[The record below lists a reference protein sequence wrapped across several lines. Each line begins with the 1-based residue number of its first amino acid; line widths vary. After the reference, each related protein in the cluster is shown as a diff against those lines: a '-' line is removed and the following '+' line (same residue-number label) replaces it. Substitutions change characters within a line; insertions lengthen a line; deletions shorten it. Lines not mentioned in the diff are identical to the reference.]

1 MPSKISSWFKIV
13 IYIFKFCVRI
23 FFPTA
28 FMHKVDL
35 SKLTS
40 DYVAQDEDRL
50 VGTLVGKYKVSVE
63 RNARIALDG
72 VNITGLDG
80 ENGWAGI
87 TCLGKCS
94 IYLKGENR
102 VVGGWGYDGIIARL
116 KLTIAGPGSLLAQG
130 GENGSGIGV
139 SHLDELVVNSGV
151 ITANGGT
158 RGVGIGG
165 FSCGSVRINGG
176 SITAKGGETCAGI
189 GSGCFDKAKE
199 ILICGGNVV
208 ATGGDGGAGIGCGIK
223 GIVEKIEIRGG
234 TVVATGGK
242 NCAGI
247 GGGEDSTIGTIK
259 VCETAKVTAIKG
271 ESAPFSIGAHYLGAC
286 REVDI
291 AGYAKKSIEMS
302 PFIYEGS
309 VKERPEQES
318 AQTRKVVLDNLTQ
331 DYVAQNSDE
340 LTGTLIGKYKISVA
354 DGATIVLNG
363 VTIRGYDD
371 DKDEDA
377 LYPPSWP
384 GINCLGNCT
393 IILADSSLNKV
404 IGGYNCAGFAVGPKG
419 TTLTI
424 KGTGSLIAQGEGS
437 GAGIG
442 GDEAGSGGDILLCG
456 GSIEAVC
463 DGYGAGIGSRLNGSV
478 GNITITDGVKK
489 LVAKTGPHFS
499 NASCSIGSGR
509 HGSCGCVKINGFEV
523 GALESKEFIY
533 EGKTYTV
540 QFDANIDEAEGLME
554 NQRVIPGAVK
564 LVPNGFKHKHLFFA
578 GWNTK
583 KDGSG
588 MMFNEQSL
596 LTDLAENG
604 TVVTLYAQW
613 FDGDVSKLKRNFVA
627 ADGAV
632 LTGTLDEDY
641 ELSIANGATVT
652 LNNNHVTGKAV
663 GEGFSSRGWNAITC
677 LGDCTIVL
685 QGENSV
691 TGKNEYAGIRV
702 GPKDT
707 TLTIKGDGSL
717 VAHGGDNAAAIGG
730 SGVDVVGEGGNI
742 IICGGSITAVGG
754 FNSAGIGGGCGYSIG
769 NITICGGVVSATGH
783 GNAAGIGGVY
793 YYSVGKINIWG
804 RETKVTATKGIEAPR
819 SIGAGNNGECEGVS
833 ICGLSPR
840 SRVIQKSPYVYEP
853 STVNISKDENGE
865 FHAVKM
871 KHGLTVDDVVFN
883 REFLTQGYL
892 PIAFPLDVNT
902 QNLVNVKSI
911 YSIEKITVDENG
923 KKSMGLKEIWTHGSP
938 HVDLKANTPY
948 MVQLFLLHKPI
959 DGVAKMQYKEPL
971 PEINGWK
978 YRKTYANGDV
988 YRKKKNAPVPRML
1001 ADEYVNMAVSPWLYP
1016 ISFKVFYRPNSD
1028 EQTDDLSFA
1037 IQFFYDKTTLPANN
1051 IEVIVDT

>member
-63 RNARIALDG
+63 RDARIALDG
-72 VNITGLDG
+72 VNITGKDG

-130 GENGSGIGV
+130 CENGSGIGV

-165 FSCGSVRINGG
+165 YSCGSVRINGG

-208 ATGGDGGAGIGCGIK
+208 ATGGDDGAGIGCGIK

-247 GGGEDSTIGTIK
+247 GGGEDSTIGSIK
-259 VCETAKVTAIKG
+259 ICETAKVTAIKG
-271 ESAPFSIGAHYLGAC
+271 EFAKFSIGAHYLGAC

-291 AGYAKKSIEMS
+291 AGYAKKSIETS
-302 PFIYEGS
+302 PFIYEGP

-318 AQTRKVVLDNLTQ
+318 AQARKVVLDNLTQ

-340 LTGTLIGKYKISVA
+340 LTGTLIGKYKILVA

-393 IILADSSLNKV
+393 IVLADNSLNKV
-404 IGGYNCAGFAVGPKG
+404 IGGYNHGGIAVGPKG

-424 KGTGSLIAQGEGS
+424 KGTGLLIAQGEGS

-442 GDEAGSGGDILLCG
+442 GGEAGSGGDILLCG
-456 GSIEAVC
+456 GSIEAISTQ
-463 DGYGAGIGSRLNGSV
+463 DGAGIGSSIARSV

-509 HGSCGCVKINGFEV
+509 HGSCGSVKINGFEV
-523 GALESKEFIY
+523 GALESKEFVY
-533 EGKTYTV
+533 EGKNYTV
-540 QFDANIDEAEGLME
+540 QFDANIDEVEGSME
-554 NQRVIPGAVK
+554 NQRVIPGAVP
-564 LVPNGFKHKHLFFA
+564 LAPNGFKHKHLFFA

-596 LTDLAENG
+596 LTDFAENG
-604 TVVTLYAQW
+604 AVVTLYAQW

-652 LNNNHVTGKAV
+652 LNNIHITGRGA
-663 GEGFSSRGWNAITC
+663 GEGFSTRGWNAITC
-677 LGDCTIVL
+677 LGHCTIVL

-742 IICGGSITAVGG
+742 VICGGSITAVGG

-783 GNAAGIGGVY
+783 GDAAGIGGVY
-793 YYSVGKINIWG
+793 YYSVGKINICG

-819 SIGAGNNGECEGVS
+819 SIGAGNNGECDGVV

-840 SRVIQKSPYVYEP
+840 SRVIQRSPFVYEP

-902 QNLVNVKSI
+902 QNLANVKSV

-923 KKSMGLKEIWTHGSP
+923 KKLMGLKEIWTHGSP
-938 HVDLKANTPY
+938 HVELKANTPY
-948 MVQLFLLHKPI
+948 MVTLFLLQKPI
-959 DGVAKMQYKEPL
+959 EGVASMPYKETL

-978 YRKTYANGDV
+978 YHKTYANGEV
-988 YRKKKNAPVPRML
+988 YRKRKNAPVPRML
-1001 ADEYVNMAVSPWLYP
+1001 VDEYVNMAVSPWLYP

-1028 EQTDDLSFA
+1028 EQTDELSFA
-1037 IQFFYDKTTLPANN
+1037 IHFFYDKTTLPANN
-1051 IEVIVDT
+1051 IEVVVV

>member
-50 VGTLVGKYKVSVE
+50 VGTLVGKYKVSVACD
-63 RNARIALDG
+63 ARIALDG
-72 VNITGLDG
+72 VNITGKDG

-87 TCLGKCS
+87 TCLGKC
-94 IYLKGENR
+94 IFYLKGENR
-102 VVGGWGYDGIIARL
+102 VVGGEGHDGVHSCL
-116 KLTIAGPGSLLAQG
+116 KLTITGPGSLFAQG
-130 GENGSGIGV
+130 RENRSGIGV
-139 SHLDELVVNSGV
+139 SHLDELVVNCGM

-165 FSCGSVRINGG
+165 YSCGSIRINGG

-189 GSGCFDKAKE
+189 GSGCYGKAKE
-199 ILICGGNVV
+199 IVICGGKVI
-208 ATGGDGGAGIGCGIK
+208 ATGGDDGAGIGCGVK
-223 GIVEKIEIRGG
+223 GIAEKIEIRGG
-234 TVVATGGK
+234 VVVATGGK

-247 GGGEDSTIGTIK
+247 GGGNDSTIGSIK
-259 VCETAKVTAIKG
+259 ICETAKVTAIKG
-271 ESAPFSIGAHYLGAC
+271 ESACFSIGAHYLEAC

-291 AGYAKKSIEMS
+291 AGYSKKSIEMS
-302 PFIYEGS
+302 PFVYGS
-309 VKERPEQES
+309 PVKEQSEQEP
-318 AQTRKVVLDNLTQ
+318 ARTHKVILDNLTQ
-331 DYVAQNSDE
+331 DYVAQNGDE
-340 LTGTLIGKYKISVA
+340 LTGSLIGKHKISIA
-354 DGATIVLNG
+354 DGATVVLNG
-363 VTIRGYDD
+363 VIIRGYDIAPD
-371 DKDEDA
+371 DEVC
-377 LYPPSWP
+377 PPGWP
-384 GINCLGNCT
+384 GIDCLGNCT
-393 IILADSSLNKV
+393 IVLADGSSNEFV
-404 IGGYNCAGFAVGPKG
+404 GGRHSAGIDAGPKG
-419 TTLTI
+419 STLTI
-424 KGTGSLIAQGEGS
+424 KGEGSLIARGNGN

-442 GDEAGSGGDILLCG
+442 GGLSDVGDILLCG

-489 LVAKTGPHFS
+489 LVAKTDPHFS
-499 NASCSIGSGR
+499 VASCCIGSGR
-509 HGSCGCVKINGFEV
+509 HGSCGNVTINGFEV
-523 GALESKEFIY
+523 GKLESKSFVY
-533 EGKTYTV
+533 KGDVFTAR
-540 QFDANIDEAEGLME
+540 FDANIDEVEGSME

-578 GWNTK
+578 GWNTQ

-588 MMFNEQSL
+588 IAFDEQSL
-596 LTDLAENG
+596 LTDIAENG
-604 TVVTLYAQW
+604 AVVTLYAQW

-632 LTGTLDEDY
+632 LTGTLDEYY

-652 LNNNHVTGKAV
+652 LNNIHVTGKAA

-677 LGDCTIVL
+677 LGHCTIVL

-691 TGKNEYAGIRV
+691 TGKNEYAGICV

-730 SGVDVVGEGGNI
+730 SGVEVVGEGGNI
-742 IICGGSITAVGG
+742 VICGGSITAVGG

-783 GNAAGIGGVY
+783 GDAAGIGGVY

-819 SIGAGNNGECEGVS
+819 SIGAGNNGECDGVL

-840 SRVIQKSPYVYEP
+840 SRVIQRSPFVYEP
-853 STVNISKDENGE
+853 SSVNISKGENGE

-871 KHGLTVDDVVFN
+871 KYGLTVDDVVFN
-883 REFLTQGYL
+883 REFLTQGYF
-892 PIAFPLDVNT
+892 PIAFPLNVNT
-902 QNLVNVKSI
+902 EKLFNVMSI
-911 YSIEKITVDENG
+911 YSIEWISIDENR
-923 KKSMGLKEIWTHGSP
+923 KKSVGLKEIWTHGSP
-938 HVDLKANTPY
+938 HVELKANTPY
-948 MVQLFLLHKPI
+948 MVTLFLLQKPI
-959 DGVAKMQYKEPL
+959 EGVASMLYKETL

-978 YRKTYANGDV
+978 YHKTYANGEV
-988 YRKKKNAPVPRML
+988 YRKRKNAPVPRML
-1001 ADEYVNMAVSPWLYP
+1001 ADEYLNLAVSPWLYP

-1028 EQTDDLSFA
+1028 EAMDEISFA
-1037 IQFFYDKTTLPANN
+1037 IHFFYDKTSILANN
-1051 IEVIVDT
+1051 IEVVMV